1 MTQQHEALVHEGWL
15 LMEAARESGESVR
28 CYVRGGLVTV
38 GATLLVNDYAD
49 REVRMGRCTFLGR
62 GPTIEAAVADLGAS
76 GLW

>member
-1 MTQQHEALVHEGWL
+1 MTKHEALVHEGWS
-15 LMEAARESGESVR
+15 LMEAARESGERVR

-49 REVRMGRCTFLGR
+49 REVRMGRVTLLGR

-76 GLW
+76 GMF